1 MNKLKVS
8 ACIVTYNC
16 KEKVLKAISS
26 LIEHTIGVDLTIYV
40 SDNNST
46 DGTVSSIKKH
56 FPSVLIIKNDING
69 GYGYG
74 HNKILDLIDSKYHV
88 IVNPDIMVES
98 DVITKLSIYMENN
111 PDVGLVTPKIL
122 NLDKTIQHLP
132 KKNPKFI
139 YLVGSRIPLL
149 KKYRTEYTMS
159 DKELTTPVDIEF
171 CTGCFMFIKTSLF
184 KEING
189 FDDRYF
195 MYFED
200 ADLTRNVLKTNRV
213 IYFPDT
219 YVIHEWERSGAKKLK
234 YFIIQI
240 ISMFK
245 YFKKWR

>member
-1 MNKLKVS
+1 MDKIKVS

-16 KEKVLKAISS
+16 KDKVLNAISS
-26 LIEHTIGVDLTIYV
+26 LIENTIGVDLTIYV
-40 SDNNST
+40 SDNNSR
-46 DGTVSSIKKH
+46 DGTVSSIRKH
-56 FPSVLIIKNDING
+56 FPSVLIIENEING

-74 HNKILDLIDSKYHV
+74 HNKIIDLIDSKYHV
-88 IVNPDIMVES
+88 VVNPDIIIEN
-98 DVITKLSIYMENN
+98 DVITQLALYMENN

-159 DKELTTPVDIEF
+159 DKELITPVDIEF

-184 KEING
+184 KEIGG

-213 IYFPDT
+213 VYFPDA

-240 ISMFK
+240 KSMFK